1 MQEKDS
7 FIKRISIFL
16 IGFLGL
22 TFLVYIFSYL
32 GIFKLLFKIFSVD
45 IFNKKVEFNMNINVI
60 LNYSIYFTI
69 FFIIILIINKSD
81 VKEFLL
87 GFKVADNIKEGIA
100 FGVILITFSLVYQN
114 LLRLIMP
121 ITENQ
126 NQTGVNNIILN
137 NPLLATVTVA
147 IIGPVVEEFTYRYGL
162 FGSIRKF
169 NRVASYVVTIIVF
182 ALIHFNYSAD
192 SSTLLNEILNLP
204 PYLFAAF
211 ILCYAYD
218 TRSLTCST
226 VAHIFNNGYSVI
238 MLLLSTLIEK
248 YAK

>member
-1 MQEKDS
+1 MKEKDS

-32 GIFKLLFKIFSVD
+32 GIFRLIFKIFSVD

-69 FFIIILIINKSD
+69 FFMIILVINKTD
-81 VKEFLL
+81 MKEFLL
-87 GFKVADNIKEGIA
+87 GFKIKDNIKEGIA
-100 FGVILITFSLVYQN
+100 FGVILITFSIVYQN
-114 LLRLIMP
+114 ILRLIIP
-121 ITENQ
+121 ITDNQ

-137 NPLLATVTVA
+137 NPFLATVTVA
-147 IIGPVVEEFTYRYGL
+147 IIGPIVEEFTYRYGL
-162 FGSIRKF
+162 FGSLRKI
-169 NRVASYVVTIIVF
+169 NRNLSYIVTIIVF
-182 ALIHFNYSAD
+182 SLIHFNYSAD

-204 PYLFAAF
+204 PYMFAAF

-218 TRSLTCST
+218 SRNLTCST

-238 MLLLSTLIEK
+238 MLLFSTLIEK
-248 YAK
+248 YA